1 MTSISDFSNSP
12 KYKIKDV
19 SDQTGIRPVTLRAW
33 ERRYAVLSPSRSD
46 NRYRLYSDRDIAV
59 LRWLKSRTYSGVS
72 ISAAVEELRLSM
84 EHGKMPEVLP
94 ISPAIQ
100 PVKASNPPGR
110 YAREL
115 YRALLRYD
123 EPDASDLLREALSVF
138 DLRTFLGEV
147 ITPCLVD
154 IGTAWYRG
162 EIRITTEH
170 FASSFIQGKLST
182 LLQSYPYHRNA
193 PYIMVGCAPNEMHE
207 IGALMMAVL
216 LRSEGFRVE
225 FLGPDIPLDDLV
237 DHARYEK
244 PQMVILTATTRET
257 ALEMKRLKEK
267 LSRLRPVPVFGYGG
281 SAFNL
286 EPDLL
291 TQVPGI
297 FLGKSLDDAVETV
310 KDLLKPEKRTGQAKK
325 IRVAG

>member
-12 KYKIKDV
+12 KYTIKDV
-19 SDQTGIRPVTLRAW
+19 SIQTGIRPVTLRAW
-33 ERRYAVLSPSRSD
+33 ERRYAVLTPSRSD

-59 LRWLKSRTYSGVS
+59 LRWLKSRTYSGIS
-72 ISAAVEELRLSM
+72 ISAAAEELRKSM
-84 EHGKMPEVLP
+84 AQGKMPEVLP
-94 ISPAIQ
+94 MGPAAQ
-100 PVKASNPPGR
+100 SAKAANPPAG

-115 YRALLRYD
+115 FRALLRYD
-123 EPDASDLLREALSVF
+123 EADASDLLREALLVF
-138 DLRTFLGEV
+138 DLRTFLAEV
-147 ITPCLVD
+147 LTPCLVD

-170 FASSFIQGKLST
+170 FASSFIQGKLLT

-193 PYIMVGCAPNEMHE
+193 PYIMVGCAPTEMHE
-207 IGALMMAVL
+207 LGALMIAVL
-216 LRSEGFRVE
+216 LRSEGLRVE
-225 FLGPDIPLDDLV
+225 FLGPDIPLEDLV

-244 PQMVILTATTRET
+244 PAMIVLTATTREA

-281 SAFNL
+281 SAFNY

-291 TQVPGI
+291 TLVPGV
-297 FLGKSLDDAVETV
+297 FLGKSLDDATETV
-310 KDLLKPEKRTGQAKK
+310 KDLLKTEKRTRQAVK
-325 IRVAG
+325 V